1 MLPGNSQQAD
11 WIRNHLAEISKQVD
25 AADAS
30 AQNKKKW
37 AKRLGPLGPIAVV
50 LAKAKAVIPFLF
62 KLKFLLSFAGFIGI
76 YWALWGPKFGIGF
89 AVLILI
95 HEMGHFIDVK
105 RRGLPVDMP
114 VFLPGLGAY
123 VRWQAMG
130 VSLATRA
137 AISLAGPLA
146 GWLASAAC
154 VFIWWK
160 TGNPMW
166 ADLARVGAWL
176 NVLNLIPIWILDGGT
191 AASALGRMERFL
203 LLALGLALWF
213 ILGERVFLLVAAG
226 AAYRLFTKDIPAE
239 PSRAITA
246 YYLTVVVILAAVLR

>member
-1 MLPGNSQQAD
+1 MSASELLQRCRHCAQQLPPGAIECARCHTLVHEDELSRLAADARALETRGQLDAARQIWLQALPMLPGNSQQAD
-11 WIRNHLAEISKQVD
+11 WIRMHLTEISKQVD

-105 RRGLPVDMP
+105 RRGL
-114 VFLPGLGAY
+114 
-123 VRWQAMG
+123 
-130 VSLATRA
+130 
-137 AISLAGPLA
+137 
-146 GWLASAAC
+146 
-154 VFIWWK
+154 
-160 TGNPMW
+160 
-166 ADLARVGAWL
+166 
-176 NVLNLIPIWILDGGT
+176 
-191 AASALGRMERFL
+191 
-203 LLALGLALWF
+203 
-213 ILGERVFLLVAAG
+213 
-226 AAYRLFTKDIPAE
+226 
-239 PSRAITA
+239 
-246 YYLTVVVILAAVLR
+246 